1 MPSNKMNLNFMKPIN
16 NYFLIILFFTSFV
29 FSQNTE
35 STNYQTKIKI
45 DGVSAVV
52 GDYVILESDVDKTL
66 IDLQSQ
72 GVSTQ
77 NITRCSLLGKLMED
91 KLYAHH
97 AEQDSLQVDNN
108 SIYSYV
114 DRTIDYFVDQIGS
127 IEKVLEFYKKNDEQ
141 VFRSELFEIN
151 KVRQLSELMQN
162 KIVEEIEITPDEV
175 RQFFYSIPKYE
186 RPVFNITYLY

>member
-1 MPSNKMNLNFMKPIN
+1 MNMNYMKPIY
-16 NYFLIILFFTSFV
+16 NYLLIILFFSHLG
-29 FSQNTE
+29 FSQEIKNI
-35 STNYQTKIKI
+35 NFQTKIKI

-108 SIYSYV
+108 SIDSYV
-114 DRTIDYFVDQIGS
+114 ERTIDYFVDQIGS
-127 IEKVLEFYKKNDEQ
+127 IEKVLEFYKKSDEQ

-162 KIVEEIEITPDEV
+162 KIVEEIKYLN
-175 RQFFYSIPKYE
+175 RSMFYIKLDS
-186 RPVFNITYLY
+186 

>member
-97 AEQDSLQVDNN
+97 AKQDSLQVDNN

-141 VFRSELFEIN
+141 VFRSELFEDIN
-151 KVRQLSELMQN
+151 FKKNALHL
-162 KIVEEIEITPDEV
+162 
-175 RQFFYSIPKYE
+175 
-186 RPVFNITYLY
+186 